1 MKVALVGGA
10 PSTQMLAPFD
20 DPSWKIWVLGNQL
33 SCYVDK
39 RIDRIFEIHD
49 DDLAKK
55 PGYADA
61 LAKTGVPLVV
71 GEKFPHKGE
80 RIKVFPFDKARKFF
94 DKDYLTSSAAYMI
107 ALALLEGYRE
117 IGLYGFDMA
126 VDDAEYFHQRPCM
139 EAWLGLAIGK
149 GVKITIPDASP
160 VLKSL
165 YMEGRDNRTG
175 CPPFTS
181 ANFEAVAAVHQ
192 QHIDEIT
199 SLREELLHKLNA
211 HHGALQAYT
220 RLAKIAR
227 AVEAGQKID
236 DLVGSLKVRE

>member
-10 PSTQMLAPFD
+10 PSSQMLAPFD

-33 SCYVDK
+33 NCYRDK
-39 RIDRIFEIHD
+39 RVDRIFEIHD
-49 DDLAKK
+49 DVVNEK
-55 PGYADA
+55 PDYAAA
-61 LAKTGVPLVV
+61 LAKAGVQLVV
-71 GEKFPHKGE
+71 GEGFPVKGE
-80 RIKVFPFDKARKFF
+80 KIRVFPFDKARKFF

-107 ALALLEGYRE
+107 ALALLDGAKE

-139 EAWLGLAIGK
+139 EAWLGLALGR
-149 GVKITIPDASP
+149 GVKITIPPESP

-165 YMEGRDNRTG
+165 YMEGRNNRTG

-181 ANFEAVAAVHQ
+181 ENFEAVMQIHQ
-192 QHIDEIT
+192 KHIDEIT
-199 SLREELLHKLNA
+199 EMREQLLYKLNA

-220 RLAKIAR
+220 RLAKVAR
-227 AVEAGQKID
+227 AVESGQEIT
-236 DLVGSLKVRE
+236 DLVGSLKVME